1 MKIRCACGNV
11 IVDQT
16 DDLPFKA
23 RVTPDKVEFALA
35 EIAAQNIALLI
46 EACVNGRREAFIAE
60 HFGPDYP
67 KDLDNESIVL
77 DLMPSLASK
86 HVLSMYQCPACGR
99 LLLNDRQQPSQMLFF
114 APEHDIRDAL
124 DVAESSP

>member
-1 MKIRCACGNV
+1 M
-11 IVDQT
+11 DQS

-23 RVTPDKVEFALA
+23 TVTPDKVDFALA
-35 EIAAQNIALLI
+35 QTAAHTIASLI

-77 DLMPSLASK
+77 DLIPSLASR
-86 HVLSMYQCPACGR
+86 HVLSMYQCPECGR
-99 LLLNDRQQPSQMLFF
+99 LLLDDRKQPSQVLFF

-124 DVAESSP
+124 DVTGSLP

>member
-1 MKIRCACGNV
+1 M
-11 IVDQT
+11 DQT

-23 RVTPDKVEFALA
+23 TVTPDKVDFALA
-35 EIAAQNIALLI
+35 QTAAQDIALLI

-60 HFGPDYP
+60 NFGPDYP

-99 LLLNDRQQPSQMLFF
+99 LLLRNRKQPSQVLFF
-114 APEHDIRDAL
+114 APEHDIHDAL
-124 DVAESSP
+124 DVTDSLP